1 MKINDLNRTE
11 ISEIMLAVVL
21 KLEMIKKIIIIEGH
35 KEIIKNI
42 IEEIIITNKGN
53 QDINLVKIEIFHK
66 IIVTLEEIHMNNQ
79 DINPDK
85 IDSFLREET
94 IINQIEDKEDKDNNL
109 EEYNKDMKEN
119 TKIGQDRI
127 LEDNN
132 TKNIVVIYY
141 KIKHINK
148 KDTIAD
154 KLERLQGNK

>member
-21 KLEMIKKIIIIEGH
+21 KLEMIKKIIIIEAH

-66 IIVTLEEIHMNNQ
+66 IIVTLEEILMNNQ

-132 TKNIVVIYY
+132 TKNIVVIY
-141 KIKHINK
+141 
-148 KDTIAD
+148 
-154 KLERLQGNK
+154 

>member
-132 TKNIVVIYY
+132 TKNIVVIY
-141 KIKHINK
+141 
-148 KDTIAD
+148 
-154 KLERLQGNK
+154 

>member
-66 IIVTLEEIHMNNQ
+66 IIVTLEEILMNNQ

-132 TKNIVVIYY
+132 TKNIVVIY
-141 KIKHINK
+141 
-148 KDTIAD
+148 
-154 KLERLQGNK
+154 